1 VSAVGD
7 LLELLHG
14 AADRWTTVAATL
26 RIWRR
31 RELEDRARKRWEQ
44 SLARGGGVPGTVTMA
59 LFPAAQPPTG
69 EHVETIR
76 LWIAKPDRSRQEYGD
91 SVNVMNGA
99 LWSSYHPP
107 QGYLTNAGESRQ
119 GYSDPVHAFG
129 HVFDP
134 ARLLPALEFD
144 APVERDGVLVVAA
157 RPRRGSRF
165 APPYGIG
172 HGADEHELVVDPRL
186 GVVLRT
192 ESRLEG
198 EPFLVWELVDP
209 SFDEELPDDLFTL
222 TPPPG
227 EKALTPGEI
236 HAHGLSVEDAAERAT
251 FAVLAIPELPEGPWR
266 LFASHSRPRGTFP
279 ELVSLLY
286 HRADARGQIL
296 VTQFPA
302 AAGHEHWDSGEAR
315 AEVDRD
321 GTHVVLTSQDVAEDE
336 LRRLAETLVRV

>member
-14 AADRWTTVAATL
+14 AGGRWTTVSATV

-31 RELEDRARKRWEQ
+31 RDVEDRARKRWEQ
-44 SLARGGGVPGTVTMA
+44 SFRGGAGVVTMH
-59 LFPAAQPPTG
+59 LVAAAGPPPTG

-76 LWIAKPDRSRQEYGD
+76 LWIAKPDRSRQEYGE
-91 SVNVMNGA
+91 SVNVTNGA
-99 LWSSYHPP
+99 LWSTYQPLH
-107 QGYLTNAGESRQ
+107 GYLTNAGDTGE
-119 GYSDPVHAFG
+119 GYSDPVDTFG
-129 HVFDP
+129 HLLDP
-134 ARLLPALEFD
+134 ARLLPGLEFD
-144 APVERDGVLVVAA
+144 APVERAGALVVGA
-157 RPRRGSRF
+157 RPRPGSSRF
-165 APPYGIG
+165 HLYGIG
-172 HGADEHELVVDPRL
+172 PGADAHELVIDPRL

-198 EPFLVWELVDP
+198 EPFVVWEVIDP

-222 TPPPG
+222 IPPPG
-227 EKALTPGEI
+227 EEALTPGEL
-236 HAHGLSVEDAAERAT
+236 HAHGLSLEDAAGRAS

-296 VTQFPA
+296 VTQFSA
-302 AAGHEHWDSGEAR
+302 SAGHEHWDSGEAR

-336 LRRLAETLVRV
+336 LRRLAETLVRA